1 MAKRVTNLQQ
11 LSHKIENLS
20 DPEAAQ
26 VLEYIDSIESKKTL
40 VNPIN
45 PLEDDLIDYLAN
57 VADNLC
63 ARQVIEWEKVRRR
76 SDIQAELNRHS
87 LAAANK

>member
-1 MAKRVTNLQQ
+1 MAKRVTNQQ

-20 DPEAAQ
+20 DIEAAQ
-26 VLEYIDSIESKKTL
+26 VLEYIDSIESKRKPSISTI
-40 VNPIN
+40 NPI
-45 PLEDDLIDYLAN
+45 EDDLIDYLAS
-57 VADNLC
+57 ASDNLC